1 MKILVVEDEE
11 DLNRVIVKR
20 LKKERYS
27 VDSAFDGREAL
38 EYIEASDY
46 DVMILDVMMPVMNGF
61 ELVKLMREKRI
72 DIPVLFLTAK
82 DEIED
87 RVTGL
92 NLGGDDY
99 LVKPFAFEELIA
111 RIKVLIRQKH
121 GKRSNILKLD
131 NLTINMDSMEVKR
144 GDRAIDLTAKEY
156 SVLEY
161 LMQNEGHILS
171 REQIEN
177 HVWDYDYEGSSNM
190 IDVYIKNIRKKIE
203 QDNETKLIKTVRGL
217 GYVIKGESEC

>member
-20 LKKERYS
+20 LRKERYS
-27 VDSAFDGREAL
+27 VDSAFDGTEAL

-46 DVMILDVMMPVMNGF
+46 DVIILDVMMPVMNGF

-203 QDNETKLIKTVRGL
+203 QDNEMKLIKTVRGL